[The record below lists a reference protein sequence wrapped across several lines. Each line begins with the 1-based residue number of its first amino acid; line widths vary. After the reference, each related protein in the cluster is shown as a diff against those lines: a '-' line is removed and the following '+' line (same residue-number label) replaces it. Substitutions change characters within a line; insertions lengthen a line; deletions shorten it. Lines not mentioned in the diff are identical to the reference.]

1 MHPTRRALL
10 GAAVSIGVAGCLGD
24 DEGESDDAQTDE
36 TESPTPSP
44 TTAGA
49 ESPTESGGET
59 ARVQVERHDELGEIL
74 VGPDGL
80 TLYMFD
86 RDTQGEGASTC
97 YDDCAAAWPPL
108 TVDGT
113 PTAGDGV
120 VADLETFERDDG
132 AMQVMAGGW
141 PLYYFASDDSPGDAN
156 GQGANDVWWVVD
168 AEGVPVRPTETP
180 TETSTASDGGT
191 GGY

>member
-10 GAAVSIGVAGCLGD
+10 GAAASIGIAGCLSDGGD
-24 DEGESDDAQTDE
+24 GSDDQQTDE
-36 TESPTPSP
+36 MASPTPSP
-44 TTAGA
+44 TPTGAG
-49 ESPTESGGET
+49 SPTDPT
-59 ARVQVERHDELGEIL
+59 TVQVDMHDELGEIL

-86 RDTQGEGASTC
+86 QDTQGEGASTC

-113 PTAGDGV
+113 PMAGDGV
-120 VADLETFERDDG
+120 MADLETLEREDG
-132 AMQVMAGGW
+132 TMQVIANGW
-141 PLYYFASDDSPGDAN
+141 PLYYFASDESPGDTN
-156 GQGANDVWWVVD
+156 GQGVNDIWWVLN
-168 AEGVPVRPTETP
+168 AEGVPVRATATP
-180 TETSTASDGGT
+180 TETSTANNSGT